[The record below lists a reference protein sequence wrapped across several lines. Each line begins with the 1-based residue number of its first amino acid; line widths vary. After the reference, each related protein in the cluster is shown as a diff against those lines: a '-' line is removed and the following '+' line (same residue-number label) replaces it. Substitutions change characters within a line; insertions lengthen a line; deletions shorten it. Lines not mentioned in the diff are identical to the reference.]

1 MYERPFVQSVTE
13 CAEGIFMAS
22 GSTADE
28 GDAACQYG
36 RKEFNPGSDT
46 CQCCSATGGKY
57 ADESKIDPVEAQI
70 MGYRTDAN
78 GVVQSFRQEDAKE
91 CPENK
96 PRKE

>member
-1 MYERPFVQSVTE
+1 MYERPEVQSVTE
-13 CAEGIFMAS
+13 LAEGVFMAS
-22 GSTADE
+22 GAQE
-28 GDAACQYG
+28 DAGEVACQYG

-57 ADESKIDPVEAQI
+57 GDESKIDPVEAKI
-70 MGYRTDAN
+70 MGYRTDDN
-78 GVVQSFRQEDAKE
+78 GVVQGFRREDVTV